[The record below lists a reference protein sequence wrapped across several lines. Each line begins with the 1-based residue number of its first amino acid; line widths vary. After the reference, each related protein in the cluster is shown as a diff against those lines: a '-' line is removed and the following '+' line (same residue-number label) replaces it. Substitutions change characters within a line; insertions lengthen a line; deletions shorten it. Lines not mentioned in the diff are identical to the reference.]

1 LYFNG
6 TLHFSSF
13 ITLVK
18 KFLITL
24 ILCFLSSTAFS
35 VSSVTKPSGPV
46 ADYASIVDENDERQI
61 YLIAQRLWEQAKIGI
76 VVVTLQ
82 DIGDTPIEE
91 VATELYK
98 KWGIGS
104 SRTDEGILLLVTL
117 NPRKIRIETGYG
129 SESYLND
136 AKVGRILDTYA
147 VPYLSSGNYSEGI
160 RGTVMA
166 VAAVV
171 GNKGSDV
178 ASEEEPRS
186 QTATTRI
193 PSFVKILLG
202 ILLGIF
208 LLGTPM
214 GRAILIAFILSGG
227 RGGHHGGGF
236 GGGFGGG
243 GFGGGFG
250 GGRSGGGGSSRSF

>member
-1 LYFNG
+1 M
-6 TLHFSSF
+6 TL
-13 ITLVK
+13 LQ
-18 KFLITL
+18 KFLITVL
-24 ILCFLSSTAFS
+24 LCFFSSAAFS
-35 VSSVTKPSGPV
+35 ISSVTKPSGPV
-46 ADYASIVDENDERQI
+46 ADYAGIVDESDEQQI

-76 VVVTLQ
+76 VVVTFP
-82 DIGDTPIEE
+82 DIGETPIEE
-91 VATELYK
+91 IATGLYE

-104 SRTDEGILLLVTL
+104 AKTDEGILLIVSL

-129 SESYLND
+129 TESYLND

-147 VPYLSSGNYSEGI
+147 LPHLSSGKYSEGI

-178 ASEEEPRS
+178 AAEESHS
-186 QTATTRI
+186 QNKSKQG
-193 PSFVKILLG
+193 PSIVKILIG

-250 GGRSGGGGSSRSF
+250 GGSSGGGGSSRSF